1 MILRRW
7 MAAVLALAMIVGC
20 GFAEEAAPLPEPAYA
35 NLAPEEIRAFVEQM
49 FAAACGTTVEMEK
62 ELRKA
67 MPEEEIA
74 LRNAAN
80 AEYRAK
86 TLAWL
91 TETFNPEPEIEE
103 ILTEETPAPD
113 AVPGEEMPI
122 VYTAD
127 DAFTTFPL
135 TEAGIEYLKLLEA
148 LGGTDAQTCLQISRE
163 ICKMWMDEIDH
174 AGLKQMNDDY
184 RCWIYAPATQ
194 IDYPVVQH
202 EDNNHYLKR
211 LFNGNRNS
219 AGTLFIDCRNLE
231 DFQDPNTLIYGHHMR
246 NDSMF
251 GTLTDYASQAYYEG
265 HPFILML
272 SEKEIFILEIFA
284 GYTTSDGDHCY
295 DIAIS
300 DEEDMKAF
308 LEEAMRKSDFE
319 SGVAVQTKDHLVTL
333 STCAYAFKDARYIL
347 IGRIVPVWQAEDMDI
362 VEEEEIILAE
372 EMQ

>member
-7 MAAVLALAMIVGC
+7 LAAILALAMIFGC
-20 GFAEEAAPLPEPAYA
+20 GFAQEAAPSPEP
-35 NLAPEEIRAFVEQM
+35 LAPEEIRGFVERM
-49 FAAACGTTVEMEK
+49 FAAACGTTVEVEK
-62 ELRKA
+62 ELRKD

-86 TLAWL
+86 TLVWL
-91 TETFNPEPEIEE
+91 TEAFNPEPEIAE
-103 ILTEETPAPD
+103 ILPEETPAPE
-113 AVPGEEMPI
+113 AVPGEEIPI

-127 DAFTTFPL
+127 DAFAAFSL
-135 TEAGIEYLKLLEA
+135 TEAGVEYLALLET
-148 LGGTDAQTCLQISRE
+148 LGGTDVQTCLQISRE
-163 ICKMWMDEIDH
+163 ICKMWMEEIDH
-174 AGLKQMNDDY
+174 AGLKQMNGDY

-202 EDNNHYLKR
+202 EDNSRYLKR

-219 AGTLFIDCRNLE
+219 AGTLFIDYRNLE

-272 SEKEIFILEIFA
+272 SEKETFILQIFA

-300 DEEDMKAF
+300 DEEDMEAF
-308 LEEAMRKSDFE
+308 LREAMHKSDFV
-319 SGVAVQTKDHLVTL
+319 SGVEVQTKDRLVTL
-333 STCAYAFKDARYIL
+333 STCAYAFRDARYIL

-362 VEEEEIILAE
+362 AAE
-372 EMQ
+372 EDIIPAKKIQ